1 MQGSRYLTRLR
12 FFAVVVVGLASLLAF
27 TPNALAE
34 ESGSDIRDTAN
45 SLDLNVL
52 SMGLNILIAGTFIWL
67 IFRDKENHIQ
77 NRMTLVALGLL
88 FLGNSFIFTFQ
99 SIVESGFGGLSD
111 DFSGALSLTA
121 SALNIFTAFLF
132 PIIFMLFPSPIF
144 TQRKHFIGVVI
155 FLIATFFVLL
165 IGFAFGII
173 SFLVLTIIFNII
185 GVVGFLIP
193 VRWYLL
199 YRDSDDAFERNHAIG
214 AGLIGAAILVSQG
227 MTSWTSLLVYGGE
240 SHIYGF
246 GSGANTQIGE
256 VGVAWEVVVGHLR
269 SVVPIMLLLYIVYKE
284 LVLPKEKRSVALRSV
299 ALIILFI
306 GLLNALVV
314 GFINDEEIQSLW
326 DFFVI
331 QGSFGLVRPLI
342 VVFIILKFDLF
353 DMRKDELRR
362 VARLV
367 ALLLVSVW
375 VAMVFE
381 ILQAFLPVP
390 QLLSAALIGVVLAFA
405 VGWEDRFF
413 EHIAAVSDDPQL
425 MQISAPFDEDDPARF
440 MSLGALIMMFCLLLG
455 FIVGGSV

>member
-1 MQGSRYLTRLR
+1 
-12 FFAVVVVGLASLLAF
+12 
-27 TPNALAE
+27 
-34 ESGSDIRDTAN
+34 
-45 SLDLNVL
+45 
-52 SMGLNILIAGTFIWL
+52 
-67 IFRDKENHIQ
+67 
-77 NRMTLVALGLL
+77 
-88 FLGNSFIFTFQ
+88 
-99 SIVESGFGGLSD
+99 
-111 DFSGALSLTA
+111 
-121 SALNIFTAFLF
+121 
-132 PIIFMLFPSPIF
+132 
-144 TQRKHFIGVVI
+144 
-155 FLIATFFVLL
+155 
-165 IGFAFGII
+165 
-173 SFLVLTIIFNII
+173 
-185 GVVGFLIP
+185 
-193 VRWYLL
+193 
-199 YRDSDDAFERNHAIG
+199 
-214 AGLIGAAILVSQG
+214 
-227 MTSWTSLLVYGGE
+227 
-240 SHIYGF
+240 
-246 GSGANTQIGE
+246 
-256 VGVAWEVVVGHLR
+256 VAWEVVVGHLR

-413 EHIAAVSDDPQL
+413 EHIAAVSDDAQL

>member
-1 MQGSRYLTRLR
+1 
-12 FFAVVVVGLASLLAF
+12 
-27 TPNALAE
+27 
-34 ESGSDIRDTAN
+34 
-45 SLDLNVL
+45 
-52 SMGLNILIAGTFIWL
+52 
-67 IFRDKENHIQ
+67 
-77 NRMTLVALGLL
+77 
-88 FLGNSFIFTFQ
+88 
-99 SIVESGFGGLSD
+99 
-111 DFSGALSLTA
+111 
-121 SALNIFTAFLF
+121 
-132 PIIFMLFPSPIF
+132 
-144 TQRKHFIGVVI
+144 
-155 FLIATFFVLL
+155 
-165 IGFAFGII
+165 
-173 SFLVLTIIFNII
+173 
-185 GVVGFLIP
+185 
-193 VRWYLL
+193 
-199 YRDSDDAFERNHAIG
+199 
-214 AGLIGAAILVSQG
+214 
-227 MTSWTSLLVYGGE
+227 
-240 SHIYGF
+240 
-246 GSGANTQIGE
+246 
-256 VGVAWEVVVGHLR
+256 
-269 SVVPIMLLLYIVYKE
+269 VPIMLLLYIVYKE